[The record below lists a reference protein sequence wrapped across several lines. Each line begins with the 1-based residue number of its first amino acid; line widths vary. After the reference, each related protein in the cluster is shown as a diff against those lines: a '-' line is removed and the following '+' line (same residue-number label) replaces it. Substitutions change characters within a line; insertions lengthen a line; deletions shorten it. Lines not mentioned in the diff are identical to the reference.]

1 MGPLDVLW
9 DGDGVPP
16 PPQCGETN
24 TCRNSTFQPLDVGG
38 KKKFWLGLMSVAAP
52 YYPLILLTVIIS
64 ASVSGRGVCLL
75 STNTTHCDRICF
87 SPGEGACALPLL
99 LSTHCDRICFSL
111 GEGACTLP
119 PLLSTHCDRICFSR
133 GQGRLGDE
141 FKGQILVEDSIWP
154 PNSRV
159 H

>member
-16 PPQCGETN
+16 PPHPQCGETN

-64 ASVSGRGVCLL
+64 ASVTGRGVCLL

-87 SPGEGACALPLL
+87 SLGEGACA
-99 LSTHCDRICFSL
+99 
-111 GEGACTLP
+111 LP

-141 FKGQILVEDSIWP
+141 FKGQLLVEGSTWP